1 MHKKNN
7 LKNIKASYLFGLL
20 IFSIYNTAAQTV
32 SINEVVSS
40 NSVHLD
46 EDGDAPDW
54 LEVHNF
60 GTEDVSINGWS
71 LSDDVDGNS
80 KWILP
85 NITLTPDQYMVFWAS
100 SKDRNT
106 INYPRTLINQGDVF
120 KYIIPTS
127 EPNTNWSELSFDDSS
142 WSSGISGFGYADG
155 DDATIIPNG
164 TQSIYLRKI
173 FTINNLATISSLIL
187 DLDYDDAFV
196 AYINGNEVA
205 RANINGAPPA
215 YNSGTITDHEAL
227 IYSGGSPERFMI
239 TDFNSILN
247 EGENILTIQAHNIS
261 SNSSDFTI
269 IPFLSAIF
277 STQNNTGIEPP
288 AILGLTMNNLHTNF
302 KISSSSET
310 LLLNNASGNLV
321 YQIIAENLPKN
332 TSIGVSK
339 TSGDIVSYSD
349 TTPGYENSSQEY
361 LGSVQS
367 EVVFSNQGG
376 LINAP
381 ISLSL
386 SGNTSEEVIRF
397 TFGDNNPTETSTI
410 YTSPIAINE
419 DTTVRA
425 QIFLDNYLPSS
436 VSTETYIL
444 NTSNTAFTDSNL
456 PIIIINTEG
465 GAEILDEP
473 KILGTMK
480 IIQRPDGARNYMTDA
495 NTDDFLNYSGTIGI
509 ETRGSSSQE
518 LPKKPYSVDTLEDDG
533 VEDKGVKLLG
543 MAKED
548 DWVLNSFAFDDSM
561 MRDYISYQMARQ
573 MGQYA
578 ANLRYC
584 EVVLNGEYIGLYA
597 LSEKIKRDGDRVNIA
612 KLKDSENSLPEVS
625 GGYLMQTDRVS
636 AENPAAWYSNGAEY
650 IHEKP
655 NSDDITTIQ
664 SSYIE
669 AVFRGLDNNANNSSI
684 TSGYPSIIDVPSFVD
699 YILMAEMA
707 SNVDAYA
714 LSTYYHKDRGGKL
727 RAGPVWDYNLT
738 YGNDLF
744 DFFGTN
750 YDRSHTDV
758 WQFAYSNTGSYFWG
772 DLFNNSTFKCYLAKR
787 FDELTKAG
795 QPLNLDYI
803 SSLIDSTII
812 LISEAVVRE
821 NEKWETIEDFN
832 GEIANMK
839 DWIQERIS
847 WMRANLGTFS
857 NCNSIAT
864 PSLVIS
870 KISYNPLETDAF
882 PESKDLEFIEIQN
895 TGTTI
900 VNLTGVY
907 LSKLGVSYQFEE
919 NATISPAQSIQLA
932 GNTDVFFDR
941 YGIEAYG
948 RFDRDLSN
956 SSQNLVL
963 ADAFGNIIDQVEYT
977 DSAPWPETA
986 DGDGFYLE
994 LIDVNSDNALASSW
1008 KATSDAVLNTTVF
1021 NSNEID
1027 FAVYPNPTKEN
1038 LTIISKHILKEIV
1051 LFNPL
1056 GQKIKTFQVNFKK
1069 GEINISDLQTGM
1081 YFLSLK
1087 GINGV
1092 QFSTKI
1098 FKE

>member
-1 MHKKNN
+1 M
-7 LKNIKASYLFGLL
+7 
-20 IFSIYNTAAQTV
+20 
-32 SINEVVSS
+32 
-40 NSVHLD
+40 
-46 EDGDAPDW
+46 
-54 LEVHNF
+54 
-60 GTEDVSINGWS
+60 
-71 LSDDVDGNS
+71 
-80 KWILP
+80 
-85 NITLTPDQYMVFWAS
+85 
-100 SKDRNT
+100 
-106 INYPRTLINQGDVF
+106 
-120 KYIIPTS
+120 
-127 EPNTNWSELSFDDSS
+127 
-142 WSSGISGFGYADG
+142 
-155 DDATIIPNG
+155 
-164 TQSIYLRKI
+164 
-173 FTINNLATISSLIL
+173 
-187 DLDYDDAFV
+187 
-196 AYINGNEVA
+196 A
-205 RANINGAPPA
+205 RANINSAPPA

-288 AILGLTMNNLHTNF
+288 AILGLTTNNLHTNF

-444 NTSNTAFTDSNL
+444 NTSNTTFTDSNL

-509 ETRGSSSQE
+509 ETRGSSSQA

-533 VEDKGVKLLG
+533 EEDKGVKLLG

-669 AVFRGLDNNANNSSI
+669 AVFRGLDNNADNSSI
-684 TSGYPSIIDVPSFVD
+684 TSGYPSIIDIPSFVD

-1008 KATSDAVLNTTVF
+1008 KASSDAVLNTTVF

-1087 GINGV
+1087 GINGI

>member
-7 LKNIKASYLFGLL
+7 FKNIKASYLFGLL

-54 LEVHNF
+54 LEIHNF
-60 GTEDVSINGWS
+60 GTQDVSINGWS
-71 LSDDVDGNS
+71 LSDDADGVK
-80 KWILP
+80 KWTFP
-85 NITLTPDQYMVFWAS
+85 NITLSPDQYMVLWAS
-100 SKDRNT
+100 SKDRAT
-106 INYPRTLINQGDVF
+106 INYPRTLINQGDEF
-120 KYIIPTS
+120 KYLIPTS
-127 EPNTNWSELSFDDSS
+127 EPNPNWSDLSFDDSN
-142 WSSGISGFGYADG
+142 WSSGSSGFGFADG
-155 DDATIIPNG
+155 DDTTIIPNG
-164 TQSIYLRKI
+164 TQSIYLRKT
-173 FTINNLATISSLIL
+173 FTINNLASISSLIL
-187 DLDYDDAFV
+187 DMDYDDAFV

-239 TDFNSILN
+239 TDFTSILN

-277 STQNNTGIEPP
+277 SSQNNTGIEPP
-288 AILGLTMNNLHTNF
+288 SILGLTANNFHTNF
-302 KISSSSET
+302 KISSSGSET
-310 LLLNNASGNLV
+310 IRLNNASGGLV
-321 YQIIAENLPKN
+321 NQIITENLPEN
-332 TSIGVSK
+332 TSIGVSI
-339 TSGDIVSYSD
+339 TSGDIVNYSD
-349 TTPGYENSSQEY
+349 TTPGYENSNQEY
-361 LGSVQS
+361 VGSVQS

-386 SGNTSEEVIRF
+386 SGNTSEEVIRY
-397 TFGDNNPTETSTI
+397 TIGDNNPTETSPI
-410 YTSPIAINE
+410 YTSPIEINE

-436 VSTETYIL
+436 VSTKTYIL
-444 NTSNTAFTDSNL
+444 NNSTFTDSNL
-456 PIIIINTEG
+456 PIIIINTEN
-465 GAEILDEP
+465 GAEIPDEP

-480 IIQRPDGARNYMTDA
+480 IIQRPDGARNFLTDA
-495 NTDDFLNYSGTIGI
+495 NNDDFLNYSGTIGI
-509 ETRGSSSQE
+509 ETRGSSSQA
-518 LPKKPYSVDTLEDDG
+518 LPKKPYGIDTLEDDG
-533 VEDKGVKLLG
+533 IEDKGVKLLG
-543 MAKED
+543 MPKED
-548 DWVLNSFAFDDSM
+548 DWILNSFAFDDSM
-561 MRDYISYQMARQ
+561 MRDYISYEMTRQ
-573 MGQYA
+573 MGQYT
-578 ANLRYC
+578 ANLKYC

-612 KLKDSENSLPEVS
+612 KLSDDENSFPEVS
-625 GGYLMQTDRVS
+625 GGYLMQTDRPD
-636 AENPAAWYSNGAEY
+636 AEDPEAWYSNGAGY

-669 AVFRGLDNNANNSSI
+669 GVFRSLDNKANNSNI
-684 TSGYPSIIDVPSFVD
+684 TSGYPSIIDIPSFVD
-699 YILMAEMA
+699 YILMAEIA

-738 YGNDLF
+738 YGNDLL

-750 YDRSHTDV
+750 YDRSHTYV
-758 WQFAYSNTGSYFWG
+758 WQFNYSNTGSYFWG

-787 FDELTKAG
+787 FDELTKEG
-795 QPLNLDYI
+795 QPLNFNHI
-803 SSLIDSTII
+803 SNLIDSTTE
-812 LISEAVVRE
+812 LISESVVRE
-821 NEKWETIEDFN
+821 NEKWDTIDDFA

-839 DWIQERIS
+839 VWVQERIA
-847 WMRANLGTFS
+847 WMRNNLGAFS
-857 NCNSIAT
+857 NCDNVQI
-864 PSLVIS
+864 PSLVIT
-870 KISYNPLETDAF
+870 KIHYNPEETAAF

-895 TGTTI
+895 IGTTT

-919 NATISPAQSIQLA
+919 NAIISPAQSIQLV
-932 GNTDVFFDR
+932 GNTDVFFAK
-941 YGIEAYG
+941 YGLEAYG

-977 DSAPWPETA
+977 DSVPWPESA

-1008 KATSDAVLNTTVF
+1008 KASSDAVLNTTVF

-1027 FAVYPNPTKEN
+1027 FTVYPNPTKEK
-1038 LTIISKHILKEIV
+1038 LTITSKQILEEIII
-1051 LFNPL
+1051 FNPL
-1056 GQKIKTFQVNFKK
+1056 GQQIKTFQVNFKT

>member
-288 AILGLTMNNLHTNF
+288 AILGLTTNNLHTNF

-444 NTSNTAFTDSNL
+444 NTSNTTFTDSNL

-509 ETRGSSSQE
+509 ETRGSSSQA

-533 VEDKGVKLLG
+533 EEDKGVKLLG

-684 TSGYPSIIDVPSFVD
+684 TSGYPSIIDIPSFVD

-977 DSAPWPETA
+977 DSEPWPETA
-986 DGDGFYLE
+986 DGEGFYLE

-1008 KATSDAVLNTTVF
+1008 KASSDAVLNTTVF